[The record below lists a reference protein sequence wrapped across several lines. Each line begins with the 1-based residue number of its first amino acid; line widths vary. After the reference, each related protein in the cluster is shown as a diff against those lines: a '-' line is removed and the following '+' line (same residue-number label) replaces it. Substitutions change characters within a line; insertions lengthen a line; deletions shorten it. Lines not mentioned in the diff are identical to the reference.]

1 MDKWQLTFCMLVCFS
16 DEIITVN
23 NITDKIV
30 INIKT
35 DKIACVKWCINDS

>member
-1 MDKWQLTFCMLVCFS
+1 MDKRQLTFSMLVCFS
-16 DEIITVN
+16 VEIITVN

-35 DKIACVKWCINDS
+35 DKIACVKWWINDS